1 MFWNS
6 QWNDQLSSDL
16 VLLTMQANYN
26 GCHYYVTTHH
36 RSNDL
41 YPEKWWNAY
50 NLYTDSLSFW
60 LIYHRRLTDIPP
72 TINGRRVSQ
81 VSATI
86 STEISADSRSIRRPS
101 LGRYLGWYIG
111 RYVARHISADI
122 LTATRSICQQT
133 YRLTLSR
140 DVDRCIGRLSVDMS
154 TEMLTDISVE
164 GCTKYTWTGYLSS
177 HIQCALVE

>member
-41 YPEKWWNAY
+41 YTEKWWNAY

-111 RYVARHISADI
+111 RYVDRHISVDI
-122 LTATRSICQQT
+122 LTDTWPICQPT
-133 YRLTLSR
+133 YRH
-140 DVDRCIGRLSVDMS
+140 IGRVSADMS
-154 TEMLTDISVE
+154 TDISVE
-164 GCTKYTWTGYLSS
+164 GCTKYTWSNKTTSPSFLCGSR
-177 HIQCALVE
+177 